1 MKVYRLEHRA
11 FGKGPHTAASEDP
24 DTGAAWELAGEDPMM
39 ASPSRPAP
47 ARDLGFSFWWQE
59 KLRIRFRCGYSD
71 LLFGC
76 ESLDALKEWFAGE
89 LFDLL
94 LEAGHEIRI
103 YDVPEEFVCKGGK
116 QLAFR
121 FMDDFE

>member
-11 FGKGPHTAASEDP
+11 LGKGPHSAALEDP
-24 DTGAAWELAGEDPMM
+24 DTGAAWELAGEDPMKV
-39 ASPSRPAP
+39 SPSRPGP

-59 KLRIRFRCGYSD
+59 ELRNRFRCGYAD

-76 ESLDALKEWFAGE
+76 ESLDALREWFSGE

-94 LEAGHEIRI
+94 LQAGHEIRI
-103 YDVPEEFVCKGGK
+103 YDVPEEFVHCGAR
-116 QLAFR
+116 QVCFR
-121 FMDDFE
+121 KVA